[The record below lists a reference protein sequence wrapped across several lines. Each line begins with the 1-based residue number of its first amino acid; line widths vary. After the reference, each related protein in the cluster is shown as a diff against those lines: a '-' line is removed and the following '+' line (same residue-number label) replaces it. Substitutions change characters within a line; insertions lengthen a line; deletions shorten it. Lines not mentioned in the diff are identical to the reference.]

1 MVYWV
6 IAKSMIRADAGPRSV
21 TLVRQGPFESHVLA
35 VQAQRTV
42 FSECVNRIDL
52 HFRPQAEA
60 RWRSYTLDR
69 GKLTLHTPA
78 AMASINTV
86 GRGGRI

>member
-21 TLVRQGPFESHVLA
+21 TLVRQGPFESHILA

-42 FSECVNRIDL
+42 
-52 HFRPQAEA
+52 
-60 RWRSYTLDR
+60 LDR
-69 GKLTLHTPA
+69 YRDQPGAVVEIKLDFA
-78 AMASINTV
+78 
-86 GRGGRI
+86 